1 MYREHYVGPNTHKT
15 SMLRKLFKIF
25 EDNIRYYVY
34 GSVDVHVEKDLALF
48 LSQGRE
54 EVGLRNQF
62 LKETV
67 VA

>member
-1 MYREHYVGPNTHKT
+1 
-15 SMLRKLFKIF
+15 MLRKLFKIF